1 MDTTRLVFVPAVLV
15 LIALIF
21 FASLAFV
28 LWIAK
33 PWLRALMHGVPVS
46 LFHILGMRLR
56 GNPPTIL
63 VDAYIKLH
71 RAGDDVTLMELEHTY
86 IDSRSR
92 ILSDLDLVEVFES
105 RFRGT
110 PRN

>member
-1 MDTTRLVFVPAVLV
+1 MDTTPLAFVPVVLA
-15 LIALIF
+15 LIALMF
-21 FASLAFV
+21 FTSLALV
-28 LWIAK
+28 VWVIK
-33 PWLRALMHGVPVS
+33 PWLRAFMHGVPVS

-63 VDAYIKLH
+63 IDAYIKLH
-71 RAGDDVTLMELEHTY
+71 RAGDEVTLAELEHTY

-105 RFRGT
+105 RFRRS
-110 PRN
+110 PRI